1 MKIPKIATAMD
12 ELDPELVA
20 AAAKPVRAARRP
32 WVKWAVLAAA
42 LGVVVLLSV
51 LLVPLFLRGD
61 DPTVTPGNTV
71 SFGSLDRNYKEQS
84 VAGQEFAMDWPAE
97 YLTPVEKH
105 ARIVWMFREYVT
117 SGNAISPQN
126 LGSKIGSHLGY
137 EIREVKGAQREH
149 VIAVGF
155 DGVFYSYR
163 CSEGYHS
170 KPETLGELFDRY
182 NLAGVLTLDRFT
194 RYEDRYTEAGYYALT
209 DDDYIIEVLAGC
221 REASVYYGAD
231 TWEKSEEYLS
241 FTITSEALGVYKRAM
256 YITEDG
262 YLWTNVFDLA
272 YVYVIGEEAAGKII
286 DYAMTHAEQ
295 KDTYEPYEYR
305 LVGTLVDVRDGYAY
319 IDDSIMCVDESEGM
333 LFCVSAADMRV
344 KRSLELGGV
353 QAGDLVVITFRGGVD
368 TENGNLITGVQSLQK
383 GYFANG
389 DVVVP
394 E

>member
-1 MKIPKIATAMD
+1 M
-12 ELDPELVA
+12 
-20 AAAKPVRAARRP
+20 
-32 WVKWAVLAAA
+32 
-42 LGVVVLLSV
+42 
-51 LLVPLFLRGD
+51 
-61 DPTVTPGNTV
+61 
-71 SFGSLDRNYKEQS
+71 
-84 VAGQEFAMDWPAE
+84 
-97 YLTPVEKH
+97 
-105 ARIVWMFREYVT
+105 
-117 SGNAISPQN
+117 
-126 LGSKIGSHLGY
+126 
-137 EIREVKGAQREH
+137 
-149 VIAVGF
+149 
-155 DGVFYSYR
+155 
-163 CSEGYHS
+163 
-170 KPETLGELFDRY
+170 
-182 NLAGVLTLDRFT
+182 
-194 RYEDRYTEAGYYALT
+194 
-209 DDDYIIEVLAGC
+209 LAGC